1 MGNNNKKKVIVTGAT
16 GFIGQNLI
24 PYLIEKGYEITA
36 ISRNPQKAVDFDW
49 FSKVDFI
56 QKDISQHHEEVEIG
70 ENTGLFHLA
79 WEGLPHY
86 NSAHH
91 YEENLPNNYNFV
103 KKMIQSGIGQVL
115 VTGTCFEYG
124 FQSGPISSNTKTNPS
139 NSYAIAK
146 DNLHQHLK
154 LFNEGTPFVFQ
165 WARLF
170 YMYGNGQNPTSVIA
184 QLDHAINNNE
194 TQFNMS
200 EGEQL
205 RDYLP
210 ITEVVEQL
218 HKLFENS
225 PAGTYNV
232 CSGQPISIRSLV
244 EARKLEK
251 QSEINLNLGYFSYP
265 DYEPMAFWGIKDI
278 N

>member
-1 MGNNNKKKVIVTGAT
+1 LQNQDYKKVIVTGAT

-24 PYLIEKGYEITA
+24 PYLLEKNYDITA
-36 ISRNPQKAVDFDW
+36 ISRDPEKARKFKW
-49 FSKVDFI
+49 FSKVKFI
-56 QKDISQHHEEVEIG
+56 KADINNDQQLIDIG
-70 ENTGLFHLA
+70 KNIGLFHLA
-79 WEGLPHY
+79 WEGLPNY
-86 NSAHH
+86 DSVHH

-103 KKMIQSGIGQVL
+103 KKMVQSGIKHVL
-115 VTGTCFEYG
+115 ISGTCFEYG
-124 FQSGPISSNTKTNPS
+124 FQSGPISSSTRTNPS

-154 LFNEGTPFVFQ
+154 LFNKNTPFLFQ

-170 YMYGNGQNPTSVIA
+170 YMYGNGQNPTSIIA
-184 QLDHAINNNE
+184 QFDHAINNNE

-200 EGEQL
+200 GGEQL

-210 ITEVVEQL
+210 IKEVVEQL

-225 PAGTYNV
+225 QAGTYNI

-251 QSEINLNLGYFSYP
+251 QSEINLNLGYYSYP

>member
-91 YEENLPNNYNFV
+91 YEENLPNNYNY
-103 KKMIQSGIGQVL
+103 KI
-115 VTGTCFEYG
+115 TNG
-124 FQSGPISSNTKTNPS
+124 FI
-139 NSYAIAK
+139 
-146 DNLHQHLK
+146 DK
-154 LFNEGTPFVFQ
+154 L
-165 WARLF
+165 
-170 YMYGNGQNPTSVIA
+170 
-184 QLDHAINNNE
+184 D
-194 TQFNMS
+194 
-200 EGEQL
+200 
-205 RDYLP
+205 
-210 ITEVVEQL
+210 
-218 HKLFENS
+218 
-225 PAGTYNV
+225 
-232 CSGQPISIRSLV
+232 IRSLW
-244 EARKLEK
+244 
-251 QSEINLNLGYFSYP
+251 SYFFDVVIYFFP
-265 DYEPMAFWGIKDI
+265 LLY
-278 N
+278 